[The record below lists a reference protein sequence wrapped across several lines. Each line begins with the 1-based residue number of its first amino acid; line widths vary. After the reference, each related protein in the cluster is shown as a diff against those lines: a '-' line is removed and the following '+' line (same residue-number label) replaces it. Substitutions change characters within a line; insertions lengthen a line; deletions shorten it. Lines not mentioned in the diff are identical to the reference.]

1 MLFVIVLVALVVL
14 TINEILNF
22 YSYQAVNRQPLK
34 KSISKSQNSDLYICF
49 LAVNT
54 FIGDNRTMS
63 CSKQFAA
70 LPYIYSVDRV
80 EVCLITS
87 RETARWVIPKGWP
100 QEGLAPHEL
109 AALEAF
115 EEAGLR
121 GSTEATEV
129 GRFRYQKRLEDGSDV
144 ECDVSVYPMLVD
156 YQAIDWPE
164 KGQRS
169 AIWVEPKRAKRLVD
183 CKELS
188 DLLGRF
194 NPSFSWP
201 RKLAVVA

>member
-1 MLFVIVLVALVVL
+1 MRLITSLLQKPASE
-14 TINEILNF
+14 NQHSSLNI
-22 YSYQAVNRQPLK
+22 YV
-34 KSISKSQNSDLYICF
+34 
-49 LAVNT
+49 LAVKRS
-54 FIGDNRTMS
+54 IGDNKIMNCR
-63 CSKQFAA
+63 KQFAA

-100 QEGLAPHEL
+100 QKDLAPHEL

-115 EEAGLR
+115 EEAGLKGR
-121 GSTEATEV
+121 TDATEV
-129 GRFRYQKRLEDGSDV
+129 GRFRYQKRLDDGSDV
-144 ECDVSVYPMLVD
+144 ECDVRVYPMLVD
-156 YQAIDWPE
+156 FQAIDWPE

-169 AIWVEPKRAKRLVD
+169 AIWVGLNRARELVD

-194 NPSFSWP
+194 DLNFLNPG
-201 RKLAVVA
+201 KLAVVA